1 VFQTSTSVRPTQTT
15 VLTVRSASTSTAA
28 SAVWTMSP
36 TLLVSPVQFSSS
48 FLWWWACLSV
58 CLSVC
63 SHIFACLRN
72 YTSELH
78 QVSRAINCDHGS
90 VQLFVNV
97 ILKENLLN
105 IFYYVVSDFKMPE
118 ISWFTLLM
126 RSLTCQ
132 HVVYSCQRIC
142 CWHQCL
148 RCYKEWRQGYKG
160 STFPVY
166 FWNWGQA
173 LILLSH

>member
-1 VFQTSTSVRPTQTT
+1 VFQTSTSVRPTLTT

-90 VQLFVNV
+90 AVCECDSERESAEHFLLRCIRFQDARNKLIHTVNEIFDLSARSLQLS
-97 ILKENLLN
+97 ENLLLAPMSA
-105 IFYYVVSDFKMPE
+105 VLQGMK
-118 ISWFTLLM
+118 T
-126 RSLTCQ
+126 
-132 HVVYSCQRIC
+132 RI
-142 CWHQCL
+142 
-148 RCYKEWRQGYKG
+148 
-160 STFPVY
+160 
-166 FWNWGQA
+166 
-173 LILLSH
+173 